1 MPGKEG
7 PRWVGCVRGRG
18 GSLGGGG
25 GKHSKTV
32 VGGLREGGWLGGGRG
47 IGTGSWGVL
56 RGGVRGLGSGE
67 GSDCAQG
74 ELYLWTRMQKRWEL
88 NVCLPPLDR

>member
-47 IGTGSWGVL
+47 IGTGSWEVL
-56 RGGVRGLGSGE
+56 RGGVRGRRSGE
-67 GSDCAQG
+67 CVSMQRPGEGTYCAVVACRF
-74 ELYLWTRMQKRWEL
+74 L
-88 NVCLPPLDR
+88 